1 MWFLRKK
8 CPEKDV
14 IAKIAEARSRLYGED
29 ITELATAVWERAEG
43 LKKAYSDVIGKINS
57 ERDVIVDMALEF
69 KADEAERNEVA
80 IDINAN
86 RDMIYVGDLKIY
98 VKNDDLSLIKRGNN
112 SEFVESFRKLGAAA
126 IALYPGCGGRKIRD
140 KYKYKYR
147 DEIKFTLF
155 EMSQNV
161 NLDQY
166 HSRDIHSVKFAEG
179 VFANFSPD
187 KTLGLAVATG
197 ESPLRLRAE
206 IRSAND
212 DITHDTEIVEEIG
225 RTWEAWKEDMVKFYD
240 RRATEIRRELTSVR
254 RRGA

>member
-1 MWFLRKK
+1 MWFLGKK
-8 CPEKDV
+8 RPEKDI

-86 RDMIYVGDLKIY
+86 RDVIYVGDLKIY
-98 VKNDDLSLIKRGNN
+98 VKNDDLSLIRRGGN

-140 KYKYKYR
+140 KYKYS
-147 DEIKFTLF
+147 EEMKFTLF

-166 HSRDIHSVKFAEG
+166 RSRDIHGVKFAEC

-212 DITHDTEIVEEIG
+212 DIMHDTEIVEEIG

-240 RRATEIRRELTSVR
+240 RRAAEIRRELTSVR

>member
-1 MWFLRKK
+1 MWFLGKK
-8 CPEKDV
+8 RPEKDV
-14 IAKIAEARSRLYGED
+14 VAKIAEARSRLYDED

-80 IDINAN
+80 IDINAS
-86 RDMIYVGDLKIY
+86 RDVIYVGDLKIY
-98 VKNDDLSLIKRGNN
+98 VKNDDLSLIRRGNN

-140 KYKYKYR
+140 KYKYR
-147 DEIKFTLF
+147 DEMKFTLF

-161 NLDQY
+161 NLGQY
-166 HSRDIHSVKFAEG
+166 RSRDIHGVKFAEN

-197 ESPLRLRAE
+197 ESPLQLRAE

-225 RTWEAWKEDMVKFYD
+225 RT
-240 RRATEIRRELTSVR
+240 
-254 RRGA
+254 